1 MSKAYKCDRCG
12 AVFSKRDGYFG
23 KGGIY
28 ADPLKLEY
36 HVIGEK
42 YADYKRQLCPE
53 CCARCYELIS
63 GSELLSKEESE

>member
-12 AVFSKRDGYFG
+12 AVFSKRDGYSG

-53 CCARCYELIS
+53 CCARFYEFMS
-63 GSELLSKEESE
+63 GSELLSEEEGE